1 MIMSEHT
8 SRQKEAKLSQT
19 AQDEAAVLNFWNENN
34 IFQRSIDEREGAE
47 EFVFYDGPPFAT
59 GTPHYGHILP
69 GTIKDVVPRYQT
81 MRGKQVKRN
90 WGWDCHGLPIENI
103 IEKELGLNSRKDII
117 EFGVGKFNALC
128 RDAVFRYKDHWE
140 EVIPRTGRWV
150 DMKNHYKTMDP
161 SYTESIWWS
170 FKELHEKGLV
180 YKGFKAM
187 HLCPRCETTLSNNE
201 VADGYKDIKDL
212 SVTAKFELV
221 DEPGVYLLA
230 WTTTPWT
237 LPGNVAIAIGPGID
251 YVQVSATKDGNTE
264 QYILAR
270 ARVDDVFSHAG
281 YDHQDYEIVKTLTVQ
296 DLVGLSYK
304 PPYDYYVNNTDIEN
318 HANGWKVVEADFI
331 TDESGTGI
339 AHEAPAFGADDLALG
354 KELGLPFISHVNGAG
369 EFEDAVTD
377 FAGKEVK
384 DRTDHMSTD
393 ILIIKDLASK
403 GLLFSKEK
411 IEHSYPHC
419 WRCDTPLLNYAT
431 DSWFVKKTDHIR
443 KRMVEENASVN
454 WVPDHLGHKR
464 FANWIDSN
472 VDWAISRS
480 RFWGSP
486 LPIWENQTTGEFEV
500 MGSLED
506 LKKKTRSKNNLVI
519 IRHGQSESNK
529 QNLISGTPGTNMDVL
544 SEEGEKQV
552 MNATSAIETILK
564 DEALNARAVGLDKIF
579 VSPFTRTKQTA
590 KIIAEHFGVSEDQ
603 IVEDERLREIDFGE
617 LDGKTRQEYLDYVGI
632 NTDHEDM
639 TIVLPGGESVD
650 DVKKRMM
657 SAIEQIDAEHAGQN
671 ILIVTHWT
679 PYWATFA
686 GVHGLDDAGTVALR
700 VNWGDVHNA
709 KPRLL
714 PYAPFPHNEKWE
726 LDFHKPFIDEVGWA
740 NEEGEEYKVIGDVFD
755 CWYESG
761 SMPYASK
768 HYPFDNGNLRFP
780 AQFISEGVDQTRGW
794 FNALLTLGVSVFDKT
809 PFQNVVVNGVVL
821 AEDGRKMSKS
831 LKNYAPI
838 DEVLNAYG
846 ADALRY
852 FLLSSPAMRGE
863 SVPLL
868 EKSIDEVAKKMIMRM
883 KNVLSFYELYKS
895 EAEHNPYDACD
906 SNNVLDQWILSRLS
920 ETLAAT
926 TKGLDEYN
934 IDGACAGHM
943 NFVDDLSTWYIR
955 RSRDRYKGE
964 DIQDKAMALATT
976 HYVLKESAK
985 MMAPFMPFLAEF
997 VWQKIRTDADED
1009 SVHLALWSEKTPEMN
1024 TEVISQMETTRD
1036 LVSKALQARVASG
1049 MKVRQPLA
1057 TASLAANELPEQYRI
1072 IIEDELNVKSVIF
1085 NTQQSE
1091 DVVLDTELTPELKQE
1106 GLFRE
1111 VLRSVQ
1117 SLRKKAKMNPSDV
1130 AALYIDAPQEILDLL
1145 KVYESE
1151 LKSTAGISEVVK
1163 KELFGEEIKANEF
1176 LFKAEVQ

>member
-1 MIMSEHT
+1 MTDET
-8 SRQKEAKLSQT
+8 NKPGNTLSRT
-19 AQDEAAVLNFWNENN
+19 AQDEKKILEMWSENN

-69 GTIKDVVPRYQT
+69 GTIKDVIPRYQT

-103 IEKELGLNSRKDII
+103 IEKELGLNSRKEII
-117 EFGVGKFNALC
+117 EFGVDKFNALC
-128 RDAVFRYKDHWE
+128 REAVFRYKDHWE

-150 DMKNHYKTMDP
+150 DMQSHYKSMDP

-170 FKELHEKGLV
+170 FKELHEKGLI

-212 SVTAKFELV
+212 SVTVKFELV

-237 LPGNVAIAIGPGID
+237 LPGNVAIAVGPGID
-251 YVQVSATKDGNTE
+251 YVQVSATKDGNTD

-304 PPYDYYVNNTDIEN
+304 PPYDYYVNNIEIEN
-318 HANGWKVVEADFI
+318 HENGWKVVEADFI

-339 AHEAPAFGADDLALG
+339 AHEAPAFGADDLVLG
-354 KELGLPFISHVNGAG
+354 KELGLPFVQHVNGAG
-369 EFEDAVTD
+369 EFEEAVTD

-384 DRTDHMSTD
+384 DRDDHMSSD
-393 ILIIKDLASK
+393 ILIIKDLAAK

-443 KRMVEENASVN
+443 KRMVEENKTVN

-472 VDWAISRS
+472 IDWAISRS
-480 RFWGSP
+480 RFWGAP

-506 LKKKTRSKNNLVI
+506 LKKKTRSTNNLII
-519 IRHGQSESNK
+519 IRHGESESNK
-529 QNLISGTPGTNMDVL
+529 QNIISGTSGTDIDVL
-544 SEEGEKQV
+544 SEKGERQV
-552 MNATSAIETILK
+552 KEATSAIETILK
-564 DEALNARAVGLDKIF
+564 DEALNARAIGLDKIF
-579 VSPFTRTKQTA
+579 VSPFNRTKQTA
-590 KIIAEHFGVSEDQ
+590 RVLADHFGVSEDQ
-603 IVEDERLREIDFGE
+603 IIEDKRLREIDFGE

-632 NTDHEDM
+632 NTDHENVSL
-639 TIVLPGGESVD
+639 TLPGGESID
-650 DVKKRMM
+650 DVKNRMM
-657 SAIEQIDAEHAGQN
+657 SAISEIDAEHEGQN

-714 PYAPFPHNEKWE
+714 PYAPFPHNDKWE
-726 LDFHKPFIDEVGWA
+726 LDFHKPFIDHVGWR
-740 NEEGEEYKVIGDVFD
+740 NEKGEEYKVIGDVFD

-768 HYPFDNGNLRFP
+768 HYPFDNGDLRYP

-794 FNALLTLGVSVFDKT
+794 FNSLLTLGVSIFDRS
-809 PFQNVVVNGVVL
+809 PFQNVVVHGVVL

-831 LKNYAPI
+831 LKNYPPI
-838 DEVLNAYG
+838 EHVLNTYG
-846 ADALRY
+846 ADAMRY
-852 FLLSSPAMRGE
+852 FLLSSSAMRGE
-863 SVPLL
+863 SIPFI
-868 EKSIDEVAKKMIMRM
+868 EKSIDEINKKIVMRI
-883 KNVLSFYELYKS
+883 KNVLSFYELYRH
-895 EAEHNPYDACD
+895 ETEHDYISAFE
-906 SNNVLDQWILSRLS
+906 SRNVLDQWILARLS
-920 ETLAAT
+920 ETLDIT
-926 TKGLDEYN
+926 TNNLEEYKLDA
-934 IDGACAGHM
+934 ACAPHL
-943 NFVDDLSTWYIR
+943 DLVNDISTWYIR

-964 DIQDKAMALATT
+964 DESDKRSALATT
-976 HYVLKESAK
+976 ECVLRELSK
-985 MMAPFMPFLAEF
+985 MIAPFMPFLADHI
-997 VWQKIRTDADED
+997 WQAIKQDGDAD
-1009 SVHLALWSEKTPEMN
+1009 SVHLEKWSESFAVSDPTVLEIMA
-1024 TEVISQMETTRD
+1024 TTRD
-1036 LVSKALQARVASG
+1036 LVSKALEARVRSG
-1049 MKVRQPLA
+1049 IKVRQPLA
-1057 TASLAANELPEQYRI
+1057 TASLASNELPEQYRV

-1091 DVVLDTELTPELKQE
+1091 DVVLDTELTPELNQE

-1117 SLRKKAKMNPSDV
+1117 SLRKKAGLQPSDIV
-1130 AALYIDAPQEILDLL
+1130 DLTIDAPEEIMSALQT
-1145 KVYESE
+1145 YASE
-1151 LKSTAGISEVVK
+1151 LTSVAGIRNVIQETLDSD
-1163 KELFGEEIKANEF
+1163 EIKANGYM
-1176 LFKAEVQ
+1176 FKAEVN